1 MAENLT
7 IARPYAKAA
16 FDFAKEHNALDN
28 WNGYLE
34 SLVLVCK
41 SEVIESYLKESTSV
55 TACNAIVEIL
65 KDIVDE
71 YFINFIKI
79 LAENNRFTVVNE
91 IYEEFTHLKNE
102 QENILDLHVISAK
115 TLHMV
120 KSLVLSDQTP
130 LNSSKVKVT
139 TSIDE
144 SIIGGVILK
153 VGDKVIDASVKTSL
167 NTLSSTLK

>member
-1 MAENLT
+1 M
-7 IARPYAKAA
+7 
-16 FDFAKEHNALDN
+16 
-28 WNGYLE
+28 
-34 SLVLVCK
+34 
-41 SEVIESYLKESTSV
+41 

-102 QENILDLHVISAK
+102 QENILDLHVISARK
-115 TLHMV
+115 LDDATL
-120 KSLVLSDQTP
+120 KAIELKIA
-130 LNSSKVKVT
+130 NKYSSKVKVT